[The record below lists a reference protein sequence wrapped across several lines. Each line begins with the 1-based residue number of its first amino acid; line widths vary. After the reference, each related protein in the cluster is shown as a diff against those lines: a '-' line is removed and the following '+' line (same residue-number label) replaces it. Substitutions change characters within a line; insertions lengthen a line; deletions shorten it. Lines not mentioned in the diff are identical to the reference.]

1 MKIIALTLSGLFV
14 KLEPWKKAH
23 ISWFEEAS
31 RKLRDPSLFSWAT
44 KENYFQGVDLAMK
57 KLYPDLTEEERTIKA
72 RELYFDSVLEY
83 IKINK
88 DVINKDVIDYFR
100 TLKKKFRLALITTN
114 KKDSLDKI
122 LKLIKLNNFF
132 DIIESSLPNEKDDK
146 RVVFKRFI
154 KKYKKP
160 LIYIGGDR
168 KDSFDFCKEN
178 NIPCIFAN
186 FENSPELSDVESV
199 YNLEELKIKLS
210 KSS

>member
-1 MKIIALTLSGLFV
+1 M
-14 KLEPWKKAH
+14 
-23 ISWFEEAS
+23 
-31 RKLRDPSLFSWAT
+31 
-44 KENYFQGVDLAMK
+44 
-57 KLYPDLTEEERTIKA
+57 
-72 RELYFDSVLEY
+72 YFDSVLEY

-122 LKLIKLNNFF
+122 LKLIKLNYFF

-146 RVVFKRFI
+146 RLVFKRFI

-186 FENSPELSDVESV
+186 FENSPELHDVESV
-199 YNLEELKIKLS
+199 YNLEELKIKLL
-210 KSS
+210 KLN